1 MTDQDRWFML
11 YAQIVGIQHH
21 PRNPTSSRMT
31 PRQCVIAAD
40 DYMLEYEHRFRMAD
54 KAITLPPIETRT
66 PE

>member
-11 YAQIVGIQHH
+11 YAQIVGIQ
-21 PRNPTSSRMT
+21 
-31 PRQCVIAAD
+31 
-40 DYMLEYEHRFRMAD
+40 HRFRMAD